1 MEKSVST
8 KHFSSFEKVL
18 QTKKLMM
25 QYSMLIFL
33 DPPLMVKLALTCVTA
48 RNFVDSNRDY
58 STEPNK

>member
-1 MEKSVST
+1 
-8 KHFSSFEKVL
+8 
-18 QTKKLMM
+18 
-25 QYSMLIFL
+25 MLIFL

>member
-8 KHFSSFEKVL
+8 NHFSSFEKVL
-18 QTKKLMM
+18 RTKKLMM